1 MLMWYYILIRNLTFV
16 TMSYNHGIKKGS
28 TINSLIYRGY
38 EVLDNKKSYG
48 VYGDNDELIRIF
60 FKDEA
65 TIEDV
70 YKHIDL
76 MRKEE
81 SA

>member
-1 MLMWYYILIRNLTFV
+1 VRGYIKER
-16 TMSYNHGIKKGS
+16 KKMP
-28 TINSLIYRGY
+28 NLIYRGY
-38 EVLDNKKSYG
+38 EILDDKKSYG

-65 TIEDV
+65 TLEDV
-70 YKHIDL
+70 YKHIDI

-81 SA
+81 NA

>member
-1 MLMWYYILIRNLTFV
+1 MPN
-16 TMSYNHGIKKGS
+16 
-28 TINSLIYRGY
+28 LIYRGY
-38 EVLDNKKSYG
+38 EILDDKKSYG

-65 TIEDV
+65 TLEDV
-70 YKHIDL
+70 YKHIDI

-81 SA
+81 NA